1 MSKGEGRNVFYHI
14 VLMSFTPDCG
24 PDFFK
29 RAEVY
34 VERVKTE
41 CNGVVSYLMKE
52 NVASRSDGLTH
63 GIIGV
68 FTSSEAHDAYQV
80 SPVHQEMKAFM
91 TTGMS
96 RIVVPDLDQGR

>member
-1 MSKGEGRNVFYHI
+1 VFYHI
-14 VLMSFTPDCG
+14 VLMSFAPGCG

-29 RAEVY
+29 RAEAY

-41 CNGVVSYLMKE
+41 CDGVVSYLMRE
-52 NVASRSDGLTH
+52 NLATRSDGLTH

-68 FTSSEAHDAYQV
+68 FTSSSAHDAYQV
-80 SPVHQEMKAFM
+80 SPVHQEMKGFM

-96 RIVVPDLDQGR
+96 RIVVLDLDQGT